1 MGFKAL
7 LSLPLA
13 TSTVKNIKKWASKPK
28 ETQQKVLESL
38 IEGGKKTS
46 FGKDHNFKEINSYQ
60 DFKSKVPLRTYED
73 LQPYINRVTQGVES
87 VLWPG
92 KPLYLAKTSV
102 TTAGTKYIP
111 ITKDSIP
118 NHIDSAKNALLSY
131 IAETKDTSFVDGK
144 MIFLQGSPILKKTAG
159 INTGRLSGIVAH
171 HVPQY
176 LQKNRMPSWETN
188 CIDDWEM
195 KVSKIAEETSKHD
208 MRLISGI
215 PAWVQM
221 YFEVLLKQTGKKNIK
236 EIFPNFSLFVYGGV
250 NFGPYRAAFKKLI
263 GSEIA
268 SVETYPASE
277 GFIAFQNSQKDDG
290 LLMVLNKG
298 IFYEFIPI
306 DEVHNENPTR
316 LAIWETE
323 LNQSYALVIN
333 NNAGLWGYLIGDVV
347 KIVSLNPYKIRVV
360 GRTKHFISA
369 FGEHVIAEEVESTM
383 EEVQSLFGCSVKE
396 FHVAP
401 QVSPEKG
408 LPYHEWLIE
417 FDVMPPNLDAF
428 SNKIDSLMQSK
439 NIYYKDLLDGNILRQ
454 VVITKIAPEG
464 FTNFMK
470 SRGKLGGQ
478 NKIPRLANDRSFADL
493 LQNFKL

>member
-13 TSTVKNIKKWASKPK
+13 KTTVKNIKKWAAKPQ
-28 ETQQKVLESL
+28 ETQQKVFEEL
-38 IEGGKKTS
+38 IEGGKKTA
-46 FGKDHNFKEINSYQ
+46 FGKDHNFKEIKSYQ
-60 DFKSKVPLRTYED
+60 DFKNKVPLRTYED
-73 LQPYINRVTQGVES
+73 LQPYINRITKGEKD

-92 KPLYLAKTSV
+92 LPLYLAKTSG

-111 ITKDSIP
+111 ITNDSIP

-131 IAETKDTSFVDGK
+131 IAETGNADFVDGK
-144 MIFLQGSPILKKTAG
+144 MIFLQGSPILNKTAG
-159 INTGRLSGIVAH
+159 IDTGRLSGIVAH

-188 CIDDWEM
+188 CIEDWET
-195 KVSKIAEETSKHD
+195 KVSKIAAETSPED

-221 YFEVLLKQTGKKNIK
+221 YFEILLKQTGKKTIK

-250 NFGPYRAAFKKLI
+250 NFGPYKAAFKKLI
-263 GSEIA
+263 GNQIP

-298 IFYEFIPI
+298 IFYEFIPL
-306 DEVHNENPTR
+306 DEIHNENPTR
-316 LAIWETE
+316 LSVWQTE
-323 LNQSYALVIN
+323 LHQSYALVIN
-333 NNAGLWGYLIGDVV
+333 NNAGLWGYMIGDVV
-347 KIVSLNPYKIRVV
+347 KIVSTVPYKIRVV

-383 EEVQSLFGCSVKE
+383 EEVQQLFGCSVKE

-401 QVSPEKG
+401 QVAPANG

-417 FDVMPPNLDAF
+417 FNELPPNFDAF
-428 SNKIDSLMQSK
+428 ANKIDALMQKK
-439 NIYYKDLLDGNILRQ
+439 NIYYKDLIDGKILRS
-454 VVITKIAPEG
+454 VVITKIASEG
-464 FTNFMK
+464 FNNFMR

-493 LQNFKL
+493 LQEFKL